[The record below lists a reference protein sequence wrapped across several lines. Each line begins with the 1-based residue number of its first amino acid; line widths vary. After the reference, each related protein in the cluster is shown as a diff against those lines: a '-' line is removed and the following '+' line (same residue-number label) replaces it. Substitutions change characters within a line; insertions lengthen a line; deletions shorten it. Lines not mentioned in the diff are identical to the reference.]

1 MNPFKHIFILASLL
15 FSLAFSA
22 FAYSA
27 DDAIVQYV
35 GSYTKYNFTKEWS
48 NQDSVKEGLSQVI
61 QFSEFHI
68 VDQANLNSEAHE
80 ALTFVEGNLKSYD
93 TSDNN
98 VYLSIVTKEAGKK
111 GTKGWIVLTHCSSAD
126 GFSNYI
132 YSFSEN

>member
-1 MNPFKHIFILASLL
+1 MNRFKFIFISTFLL
-15 FSLAFSA
+15 LSTAFSA
-22 FAYSA
+22 FAYSS

-48 NQDSVKEGLSQVI
+48 NQSSVKDGLSNLIAFSDFQV
-61 QFSEFHI
+61 
-68 VDQANLNSEAHE
+68 VDQANLSSEAHE
-80 ALTFVEGNLKSYD
+80 ALSFAESNLKGYD

-98 VYLSIVTKEAGKK
+98 VYMSIITKEVGKK
-111 GTKGWIVLTHCSSAD
+111 GTKGWIILTHCSSAE